1 MQSVRGEIRTVCTLE
16 HVDEGTSTALNDDD
30 GPTVGQRTGRK
41 LNGGDCSDESEQQ
54 RSRQPGGVAPS
65 GMQGYAGSTESSD
78 RQATSGK
85 RVKGYEYYSHKMLER
100 IVLSHCHFRGKINRM
115 DRHDQG
121 GKDAVSRCG
130 K

>member
-41 LNGGDCSDESEQQ
+41 LNGGDCGDESEQQ

-65 GMQGYAGSTESSD
+65 GKARLRWLYGEL
-78 RQATSGK
+78 RQAGNLRQKGK
-85 RVKGYEYYSHKMLER
+85 RL
-100 IVLSHCHFRGKINRM
+100 
-115 DRHDQG
+115 
-121 GKDAVSRCG
+121 
-130 K
+130 